1 LLDPAQA
8 EGGGVTAYD
17 REVEYLEQQL
27 ADGEMTNKEF
37 MDAMR
42 ELNNDLRAQA
52 DEVAQNA
59 YDDFMGR
66 Y

>member
-1 LLDPAQA
+1 M
-8 EGGGVTAYD
+8 
-17 REVEYLEQQL
+17 EQQL